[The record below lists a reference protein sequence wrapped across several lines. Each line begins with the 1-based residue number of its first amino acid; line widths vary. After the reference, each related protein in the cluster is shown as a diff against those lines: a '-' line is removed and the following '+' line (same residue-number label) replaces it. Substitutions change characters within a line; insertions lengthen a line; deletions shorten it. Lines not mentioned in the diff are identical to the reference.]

1 MPNKTE
7 IGMEINPKVIKNES
21 VELPA
26 TIDGSNADDLSQVFG
41 MHFGLRGLSEILLLL
56 RQ

>member
-26 TIDGSNADDLSQVFG
+26 TIDGK
-41 MHFGLRGLSEILLLL
+41 
-56 RQ
+56 